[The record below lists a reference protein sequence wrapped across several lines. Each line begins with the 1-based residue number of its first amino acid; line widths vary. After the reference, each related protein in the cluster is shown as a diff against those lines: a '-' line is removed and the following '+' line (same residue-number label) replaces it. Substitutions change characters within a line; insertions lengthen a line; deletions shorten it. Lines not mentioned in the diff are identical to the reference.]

1 MRNAFRM
8 FLMLMTVAATAQVAV
23 ADDIGW
29 VADPYRATGAKWK
42 RHVVKGSGFWH
53 FLEPSWFTL
62 DGVKDLPMV
71 RDAAI
76 QWAKA
81 DMSDAIVG
89 FTRRICVYGVEAK
102 DEQGAVVPA
111 TYEITADE
119 PGVTIDK
126 GDGFTV
132 VSAPYCDVKVRYL
145 PARCKIAIRAER
157 PFKTVDIKHG
167 SPRGASIA
175 DVERTS
181 EPAEIAI
188 SKKNCRLDL
197 AKAAGEVTLDVAS
210 AKPGFTMYGIANEA
224 ALRDRL
230 ARAPFTIL
238 APSIIWNSIG
248 APEGFIENR
257 EALGKIAA
265 RYPETFLGLEITE
278 WDANF
283 LQKINH
289 GTTSYQLRDLLQ
301 VREIPTDRNGMVRNL
316 ALQWDNYARLFGD
329 RISAMSGG
337 LNFQLYS
344 GDFGA
349 KVICSELSGERV
361 SKSQRLL
368 QMYTVSAARQFDTPS
383 SIYIAY
389 YTAAQHPNS
398 RFIFRKLG
406 RNTTKGLDFG
416 QAPSLTTR
424 NFYPFYYLGGNF
436 ISFESQPHGQ
446 VEPTD
451 ESESEWRLTGNG
463 KAIDDLYRW
472 YRGEKGAR
480 GDGYAP
486 ILLLE
491 DRRAGDDQAWPLA
504 KRQASFYG
512 MFDSTDG
519 DVMTEY
525 IMRAI
530 SSANGHESPTDPAGG
545 ACHFNSSLGNVFNMA
560 LANPLRSPEI
570 TSEHLAKYA
579 VVIVA
584 GDLVWSENI
593 ANRVKRYVAGG
604 GTLVI
609 TAGQS
614 HPFDAAFLGAEAS
627 PKDTVEADGLL
638 VCKAKLRKGA
648 RVLKA
653 TSGGQPLVVANSYGA
668 GQVDFVLS
676 PFFKKALAKNAKPE
690 DRFVAPPQ
698 VKELLETV
706 QDAVLPVKVKGD
718 CEFTFNR
725 VDDGTWR
732 ICLVNNLGSVK
743 DPKSSV
749 EKLLPEWASDVTL
762 TLPAGATAEEIRLGV
777 KPAVS
782 GRDWTFKVPPAG
794 VLVVKVDGVSAGTRG
809 DQAAVAE
816 KAYSPVRNFERK
828 FATTGKPNDG
838 FRFDPATSA
847 RRPKG
852 KAPAMIGEWLAKNDF
867 KDASGNKHDMKIV
880 GKFDSADGAVWSKG
894 GVSYGSVS
902 FKTDY
907 TLYQGTIETWVK
919 PSANVEDFRP
929 DKAGRGRQGGVL
941 FLEGG
946 SIYVYWCNGR
956 WACATL
962 GGGRR
967 LDIFG
972 PEAKPEWTH
981 LAVTFDKELTRF
993 YVNGKEVVSPDGPIR
1008 RLSEQGLGAFHNG
1021 LDFVYGSANPAWQFF
1036 FRGGLKGLKYYSRC
1050 FSPEEVREKA
1060 GEQW

>member
-1 MRNAFRM
+1 MRNARI
-8 FLMLMTVAATAQVAV
+8 LLVLAAVVATAPIGF
-23 ADDIGW
+23 ADDVGW
-29 VADPYRATGAKWK
+29 VADPYRAAGAKWN
-42 RHVVKGSGFWH
+42 RHVIKGSGFWH
-53 FLEPSWFTL
+53 FLEPSFFTL
-62 DGVKDLPMV
+62 NGVKDLPVV
-71 RDAAI
+71 RDAAT
-76 QWAKA
+76 QWVKA
-81 DMSDAIVG
+81 EMSDAIVG
-89 FTRRICVYGVEAK
+89 FTRRICVHGVVAK
-102 DEQGAVVPA
+102 DEKGAVVPA

-119 PGVTIDK
+119 PGVTVDK

-145 PARCKIAIRAER
+145 PARCRIAIRAER
-157 PFKTVDIKHG
+157 PFKTLDIKHG

-188 SKKNCRLDL
+188 SKKSCRLDL
-197 AKAAGEVTLDVAS
+197 AKSASEVTLDVAS
-210 AKPGFTMYGIANEA
+210 ERPGFTMYGIANES

-230 ARAPFTIL
+230 ERAPFTIL

-248 APEGFIENR
+248 APEGFIDNK
-257 EALGKIAA
+257 EALAKIAE

-289 GTTSYQLRDLLQ
+289 GTTSHQLRDLLQ
-301 VREIPTDRNGMVRNL
+301 VREIPTDRNGMVRNM

-329 RISAMSGG
+329 RLCAMSGG

-361 SKSQRLL
+361 SKSQRLEI
-368 QMYTVSAARQFDTPS
+368 MYTLSAARQFEVPS

-389 YTAAQHPNS
+389 YCGAQAPNS
-398 RFIFRKLG
+398 RLIFRKLG
-406 RNTTKGLDFG
+406 KGTTKGLDWG
-416 QAPSLTTR
+416 QAQSLTTR

-436 ISFESQPHGQ
+436 ISFESQPHAQ
-446 VEPTD
+446 VEPANET
-451 ESESEWRLTGNG
+451 ETEWKLSGNG
-463 KAIDDLYRW
+463 KAIDDLYKWSRA
-472 YRGEKGAR
+472 EKGAR

-491 DRRAGDDQAWPLA
+491 DRRSGNDQAWPLV

-512 MFDSTDG
+512 LFDSTDG

-530 SSANGHESPTDPAGG
+530 SSPNGHESSTDPAGG
-545 ACHFNSSLGNVFNMA
+545 SCHFNSSLGNVFNMA

-570 TSEHLAKYA
+570 RQEHLDKYSA
-579 VVIVA
+579 VVVA
-584 GDLVWSENI
+584 GDLVWSETI

-627 PKDTVEADGLL
+627 PKDTVVADGLV
-638 VCKAKLRKGA
+638 VCKAKLRNGT

-653 TSGGQPLVVANSYGA
+653 TSDGLPLVTASRYGA

-676 PFFKKALAKNAKPE
+676 PFFKKALGKKARPE
-690 DRFVAPPQ
+690 DRFIAPPQ
-698 VKELLETV
+698 VKEVLEAV
-706 QDAVLPVKVKGD
+706 QDAVLPIKVKGD
-718 CEFTFNR
+718 CEFTLNK
-725 VDDGTWR
+725 VDDGSWR
-732 ICLVNNLGSVK
+732 VCLVNNLGSVK
-743 DPKSSV
+743 DPKSSE
-749 EKLLPEWASDVTL
+749 EKLLDEWAQDVTL
-762 TLPAGATAEEIRLGV
+762 TLPEGAKAEEVRLGV
-777 KPAVS
+777 KPVVN
-782 GRDWTFKVPPAG
+782 GREWTFRVPPAG
-794 VLVVKVDGVSAGTRG
+794 VLVVKVDGVAAETKG

-816 KAYSPVRNFERK
+816 KAYSPVRNFARR

-838 FRFDPATSA
+838 FRFDPATSPH
-847 RRPKG
+847 RPKG
-852 KAPAMIGEWLAKNDF
+852 TAPEVVGEWLAKNGF
-867 KDASGNKHDMKIV
+867 KDTSGNGHDLKVHGKFGEIDGAAFV
-880 GKFDSADGAVWSKG
+880 GKGAIAYASALFNAS
-894 GVSYGSVS
+894 
-902 FKTDY
+902 Y

-919 PSANVEDFRP
+919 PSANIEDYNADRG
-929 DKAGRGRQGGVL
+929 GRGRQGGVL
-941 FLEGG
+941 YLDAG
-946 SIYVYWCNGR
+946 SIYVYCCNGR
-956 WACATL
+956 WACATI
-962 GGGRR
+962 GGLRR

-972 PEAKPEWTH
+972 PEVKDEWTH
-981 LAVTFDKELTRF
+981 LAVTLDHDLLRF

-1008 RLSEQGLGAFHNG
+1008 RLSDQGRGAFQG
-1021 LDFVYGSANPAWQFF
+1021 KMDFLYGTANPGWQFF

-1050 FSPEEVREKA
+1050 FTPEEVAAKSR
-1060 GEQW
+1060 EQW